1 MCQHV
6 IGLVIVA
13 IVQDL
18 GQTRLELMVSWLVM
32 LDAGV
37 VIRDCGLQLSYDV

>member
-1 MCQHV
+1 MDEQAMCQHV

-18 GQTRLELMVSWLVM
+18 GQIRLELMVSWLVM

-37 VIRDCGLQLSYDV
+37 VIPGCDM